1 MNSNLF
7 SKGLLLLAILFF
19 SQLAVLAQPGD
30 SLLVKSNDDDL
41 LSLIGGEEE
50 QTYTTATFKTTRIIN
65 MHSVENAA
73 AGVMDFRI
81 SHRFGFINT
90 GAYDLFGLDQA
101 LMRIG
106 LEYGVTK
113 RLMVGFGRSNVNKA
127 YDSFLKY
134 KILRQGSGKR
144 NIPVSVSYFASAV
157 CNTVHWTD
165 PNRDNYFSSRMQ
177 YTHQLLIARKFNN
190 DLSLQLTPTLVH
202 KNLVPTLQDKNDI
215 LAVGFGGRYKLT
227 QRFSVNGEYIY
238 VLPNQISTEYYNSL
252 SLGVDIETGGHV
264 FQLHLTNS
272 TSMLEPG
279 FITES
284 VGQWKNGGIHFGFN
298 VSRVFT
304 VKDKREKPED

>member
-1 MNSNLF
+1 MNSNPF
-7 SKGLLLLAILFF
+7 SKGLLLLALLFF
-19 SQLAVLAQPGD
+19 LQLVILAQPGD
-30 SLLVKSNDDDL
+30 SILVKTDEVDL
-41 LSLIGGEEE
+41 LSLIGGNEE

-65 MHSVENAA
+65 MQSVENAA

-81 SHRFGFINT
+81 SHRFGFLNT
-90 GAYDLFGLDQA
+90 GAYNLFGLDQA

-106 LEYGVTK
+106 LEYGVTN

-144 NIPVSVSYFASAV
+144 NIPISVSYFASAV

-202 KNLVPTLQDKNDI
+202 KNLVPMLQDKNDI

-238 VLPNQISTEYYNSL
+238 VLPNQITSTYYNSL

>member
-1 MNSNLF
+1 MNSNPF
-7 SKGLLLLAILFF
+7 SKGLLVLALLFF
-19 SQLAVLAQPGD
+19 SQLTILAQPGD
-30 SLLVKSNDDDL
+30 SLLIQTDEDDL
-41 LSLIGGEEE
+41 LSLLGGDEE
-50 QTYTTATFKTTRIIN
+50 QTYTSATFKTTRIIN

-106 LEYGVTK
+106 FEYGITD
-113 RLMVGFGRSNVNKA
+113 RLMVGMGRSNVNKA

-134 KILRQGSGKR
+134 KILRQGSGKH
-144 NIPVSVSYFASAV
+144 NVPLSISYFASAV
-157 CNTVHWTD
+157 CNTVKWAD

-177 YTHQLLIARKFNN
+177 YTHQLLIARKFNS

-215 LAVGFGGRYKLT
+215 LALGFGGRYKLT

-238 VLPNQISTEYYNSL
+238 VLPNQITSTFYNSL

>member
-1 MNSNLF
+1 MNSNPF
-7 SKGLLLLAILFF
+7 SKGLLLLALLFF
-19 SQLAVLAQPGD
+19 SQLTILAQPGD
-30 SLLVKSNDDDL
+30 SLLVKTDEEDL
-41 LSLIGGEEE
+41 LSLLGGDEE

-101 LMRIG
+101 LMRFG
-106 LEYGVTK
+106 LEYGITD
-113 RLMVGFGRSNVNKA
+113 RLMVGMGRSNVNKA

-144 NIPVSVSYFASAV
+144 NIPVAVSYFASAV
-157 CNTVHWTD
+157 CNTVKWAD

-215 LAVGFGGRYKLT
+215 LAMGFGGRYKLT

-238 VLPNQISTEYYNSL
+238 VLPNQITSTFYNSL

-304 VKDKREKPED
+304 VRDKREKPEE

>member
-1 MNSNLF
+1 MNSNPF
-7 SKGLLLLAILFF
+7 SKGLLVLALLFF
-19 SQLAVLAQPGD
+19 SQLTILAQPGD
-30 SLLVKSNDDDL
+30 SLLIQTNEDDL
-41 LSLIGGEEE
+41 LSLLGGDEE
-50 QTYTTATFKTTRIIN
+50 QTYTSATFKTTRIIN

-106 LEYGVTK
+106 FEYGISD
-113 RLMVGFGRSNVNKA
+113 RLMVGMGRSNVNKA

-144 NIPVSVSYFASAV
+144 NVPLSISYFASAV
-157 CNTVHWTD
+157 CNTVKWAD

-215 LAVGFGGRYKLT
+215 LALGFGGRYKLT

-238 VLPNQISTEYYNSL
+238 VLPNQITSTFYNSL

-304 VKDKREKPED
+304 VRDKREKPEE

>member
-1 MNSNLF
+1 MNSNPF
-7 SKGLLLLAILFF
+7 SKGLLLLALLFF
-19 SQLAVLAQPGD
+19 SQLTILAQPGD
-30 SLLVKSNDDDL
+30 SLLVKTDEEDL
-41 LSLIGGEEE
+41 LSLLGGDEE
-50 QTYTTATFKTTRIIN
+50 QTYTSATFKTTRIIN

-106 LEYGVTK
+106 LEYGVTD

-144 NIPVSVSYFASAV
+144 NIPISVSYFASAV
-157 CNTVHWTD
+157 CNTIKWAD

-215 LAVGFGGRYKLT
+215 LAMGFGGRYKLT

-238 VLPNQISTEYYNSL
+238 VLPNQITSTFYNSL

-284 VGQWKNGGIHFGFN
+284 VGQWKKGGIHFGFN

-304 VKDKREKPED
+304 VKDKREKPEE

>member
-1 MNSNLF
+1 MNSNPF
-7 SKGLLLLAILFF
+7 SKGLLLLALLFF
-19 SQLAVLAQPGD
+19 SQLATRAQPGD
-30 SLLVKSNDDDL
+30 SLLVKTDEEDL
-41 LSLIGGEEE
+41 LSLLGGEEE

-81 SHRFGFINT
+81 SHRFGFINS

-106 LEYGVTK
+106 FEYGVTD

-157 CNTVHWTD
+157 CNTVKWSD
-165 PNRDNYFSSRMQ
+165 PIRDNYFSSRMQ

-202 KNLVPTLQDKNDI
+202 KNLVPTVQDKNDI
-215 LAVGFGGRYKLT
+215 LAMGFGGRYKLT

-238 VLPNQISTEYYNSL
+238 VLPNQITSTFYNSL

-284 VGQWKNGGIHFGFN
+284 VGQWKKGGIHFGFN

-304 VKDKREKPED
+304 VKDKRVNPED

>member
-1 MNSNLF
+1 MNSNPF
-7 SKGLLLLAILFF
+7 SKGLLLLALLFF
-19 SQLAVLAQPGD
+19 SQLEILAQPAD
-30 SLLVKSNDDDL
+30 SLLVKTDEEDL
-41 LSLIGGEEE
+41 LSLLGGEEE

-106 LEYGVTK
+106 LEYGVTD

-144 NIPVSVSYFASAV
+144 NIPISVSYFASAV
-157 CNTVHWTD
+157 CNTVKWAD

-177 YTHQLLIARKFNN
+177 YTHQLPIGRKFNN
-190 DLSLQLTPTLVH
+190 NLSLQLTPTLVH

-215 LAVGFGGRYKLT
+215 LAMGFGGRYKLT

-238 VLPNQISTEYYNSL
+238 VLPNQITSTFYNSL

-304 VKDKREKPED
+304 VKDKREKPEE

>member
-1 MNSNLF
+1 MNSNPF
-7 SKGLLLLAILFF
+7 SKGLMMLALLFF
-19 SQLAVLAQPGD
+19 SQLTILAQPGD
-30 SLLVKSNDDDL
+30 SLFVKTDEEDL
-41 LSLIGGEEE
+41 LSLLGGEEE

-106 LEYGVTK
+106 LEYGITD
-113 RLMVGFGRSNVNKA
+113 RLMVGMGRSNVNKA

-144 NIPVSVSYFASAV
+144 NIPLSISYFASAV
-157 CNTVHWTD
+157 CNTVKWAD

-177 YTHQLLIARKFNN
+177 YTHQLLIARKFNS

-215 LAVGFGGRYKLT
+215 LAMGFGGRYKLT

-238 VLPNQISTEYYNSL
+238 VLPNQITSTFYNSL

-284 VGQWKNGGIHFGFN
+284 VGQWKKGGIHFGFN

-304 VKDKREKPED
+304 VKDKREKPEN

>member
-1 MNSNLF
+1 MNSNPF
-7 SKGLLLLAILFF
+7 SKGLLLLALLFF
-19 SQLAVLAQPGD
+19 SQLTILAQPGD
-30 SLLVKSNDDDL
+30 SLLVKTDEEDL
-41 LSLIGGEEE
+41 LSLLGGDEE

-101 LMRIG
+101 LMRFG
-106 LEYGVTK
+106 LEYGITD
-113 RLMVGFGRSNVNKA
+113 RLMVGMGRSNVNKA

-157 CNTVHWTD
+157 CNTVKWAD

-177 YTHQLLIARKFNN
+177 YTHQLLIGRKFNN

-215 LAVGFGGRYKLT
+215 LAMGFGGRYKLT

-238 VLPNQISTEYYNSL
+238 VLPNQISSTFYNSL

-284 VGQWKNGGIHFGFN
+284 VGQWKKGGIHFGFN

-304 VKDKREKPED
+304 VKEKREKPEE

>member
-1 MNSNLF
+1 MNSNPF
-7 SKGLLLLAILFF
+7 SKGLLVLALLFF
-19 SQLAVLAQPGD
+19 SQLTILAQPGD
-30 SLLVKSNDDDL
+30 SLLIQTDEDDL
-41 LSLIGGEEE
+41 LSLLGGDEE
-50 QTYTTATFKTTRIIN
+50 QTYTSATFKTTRIIN

-106 LEYGVTK
+106 FEYGITD
-113 RLMVGFGRSNVNKA
+113 RLMVGVGRSNVNKA

-134 KILRQGSGKR
+134 KILRQGSGKH
-144 NIPVSVSYFASAV
+144 NIPLSVSYFASAV
-157 CNTVHWTD
+157 CNTVKWAD

-215 LAVGFGGRYKLT
+215 LALGFGGRYKLT

-238 VLPNQISTEYYNSL
+238 VLPNQITSTFYNSL

-304 VKDKREKPED
+304 VRDKREKPEE

>member
-1 MNSNLF
+1 M
-7 SKGLLLLAILFF
+7 
-19 SQLAVLAQPGD
+19 Q
-30 SLLVKSNDDDL
+30 
-41 LSLIGGEEE
+41 
-50 QTYTTATFKTTRIIN
+50 
-65 MHSVENAA
+65 SVENAA

-106 LEYGVTK
+106 LEYGVTN

-144 NIPVSVSYFASAV
+144 NIPISVSYFASAV

-238 VLPNQISTEYYNSL
+238 VLPNQITSTYYNSL

-304 VKDKREKPED
+304 VRDKREKPED

>member
-1 MNSNLF
+1 MNSNPF
-7 SKGLLLLAILFF
+7 SKGLLLLALLFF
-19 SQLAVLAQPGD
+19 SQLTILAQPGD
-30 SLLVKSNDDDL
+30 SLLVNTDEEDL
-41 LSLIGGEEE
+41 LSLLGGDEE

-106 LEYGVTK
+106 LEYGITD
-113 RLMVGFGRSNVNKA
+113 RLMVGMGRSNVNKA

-144 NIPVSVSYFASAV
+144 NIPISVSYFASAV
-157 CNTVHWTD
+157 CNTIKWAD

-190 DLSLQLTPTLVH
+190 DLSLQLTPTLIH

-215 LAVGFGGRYKLT
+215 LAMGFGGRYKLT

-238 VLPNQISTEYYNSL
+238 VLPNQITSTFYNSL

-284 VGQWKNGGIHFGFN
+284 VGQWKKGGIHFGFN

-304 VKDKREKPED
+304 VKDKRVNPED

>member
-1 MNSNLF
+1 MNSNPF
-7 SKGLLLLAILFF
+7 SKGLLLLALLFF
-19 SQLAVLAQPGD
+19 SQLTIRAQPGD
-30 SLLVKSNDDDL
+30 SLLVKTDEDDL
-41 LSLIGGEEE
+41 LSLLRGEEE

-81 SHRFGFINT
+81 SHRFGFINS

-106 LEYGVTK
+106 FEYGVTD

-127 YDSFLKY
+127 YDTFLKY
-134 KILRQGSGKR
+134 KILRQGSGKH
-144 NIPVSVSYFASAV
+144 NIPLSVSYFASAV
-157 CNTVHWTD
+157 CNTVKWAE

-202 KNLVPTLQDKNDI
+202 KNLVPTVQDKNDI
-215 LAVGFGGRYKLT
+215 LAMGFGGRYKLT

-238 VLPNQISTEYYNSL
+238 VLPNQITSTFYNSL

-284 VGQWKNGGIHFGFN
+284 VGQWKKGGIHFGFN

-304 VKDKREKPED
+304 VKDKRVNPED

>member
-1 MNSNLF
+1 MNSNPF
-7 SKGLLLLAILFF
+7 SKGLLVLALLFF
-19 SQLAVLAQPGD
+19 SQLTILAQPGD
-30 SLLVKSNDDDL
+30 SLLIQTDEDDL
-41 LSLIGGEEE
+41 LSLLGGDEE
-50 QTYTTATFKTTRIIN
+50 QTYTSATFKTTRIIN

-106 LEYGVTK
+106 FEYGITD
-113 RLMVGFGRSNVNKA
+113 RLMVGMGRSNVNKA

-134 KILRQGSGKR
+134 KILRQGSGKH
-144 NIPVSVSYFASAV
+144 NIPLSVSYFASAV
-157 CNTVHWTD
+157 CNTVKWAD

-215 LAVGFGGRYKLT
+215 LALGFGGRYKLT

-238 VLPNQISTEYYNSL
+238 VLPNQITSTFYNSL

-279 FITES
+279 LSQNRWDNGKTEEYILDS
-284 VGQWKNGGIHFGFN
+284 MSHAYLQ
-298 VSRVFT
+298 
-304 VKDKREKPED
+304 

>member
-1 MNSNLF
+1 MNSNPF
-7 SKGLLLLAILFF
+7 SKGLLLLALLFF
-19 SQLAVLAQPGD
+19 SQLTILAQPGD
-30 SLLVKSNDDDL
+30 SLLVKTDEEDL
-41 LSLIGGEEE
+41 LSLLGGDEE
-50 QTYTTATFKTTRIIN
+50 QTYTSATFKTTRIIN

-106 LEYGVTK
+106 LEYGITD
-113 RLMVGFGRSNVNKA
+113 RLMLGMGRSNVNKA

-134 KILRQGSGKR
+134 KILRQGSGKS
-144 NIPVSVSYFASAV
+144 NIPISVSYFASAV
-157 CNTVHWTD
+157 CNTIKWAD

-215 LAVGFGGRYKLT
+215 LAMGFGGRYKLT

-238 VLPNQISTEYYNSL
+238 VLPNQITSTFYNSL

-284 VGQWKNGGIHFGFN
+284 VGQWKKGGIHFGFN

-304 VKDKREKPED
+304 VKDKREKLEE

>member
-1 MNSNLF
+1 MNSNPF
-7 SKGLLLLAILFF
+7 SKGLLLLALLFF
-19 SQLAVLAQPGD
+19 SQLEILAQPAD
-30 SLLVKSNDDDL
+30 SLLVKTDEEDL
-41 LSLIGGEEE
+41 LSLLGGEEE

-106 LEYGVTK
+106 LEYGVTD

-144 NIPVSVSYFASAV
+144 NIPISVSYFASAV
-157 CNTVHWTD
+157 CNTVKWAD

-177 YTHQLLIARKFNN
+177 YTHQLLIGRKFNN
-190 DLSLQLTPTLVH
+190 NLSLQLTPTLVH

-215 LAVGFGGRYKLT
+215 LAMGFGGRYKLT

-238 VLPNQISTEYYNSL
+238 VLPNQITSTFYNSL

-304 VKDKREKPED
+304 VKDKREKPEE

>member
-1 MNSNLF
+1 MNSNPF
-7 SKGLLLLAILFF
+7 SKGLLLLALLFF
-19 SQLAVLAQPGD
+19 SQLAILAQPGD
-30 SLLVKSNDDDL
+30 SILIPTDEEDL
-41 LSLIGGEEE
+41 LSLLGGDEE

-106 LEYGVTK
+106 LEYGITD
-113 RLMVGFGRSNVNKA
+113 RLMVGMGRSNVNKA

-134 KILRQGSGKR
+134 KILRQGSGKH
-144 NIPVSVSYFASAV
+144 NIPLSISYFASAV
-157 CNTVHWTD
+157 CNTVKWAD

-215 LAVGFGGRYKLT
+215 LAMGFGGRYKLT

-238 VLPNQISTEYYNSL
+238 VLPNQITSTFYNSL

-304 VKDKREKPED
+304 VRDKREKPEE

>member
-1 MNSNLF
+1 MNSNPF
-7 SKGLLLLAILFF
+7 SKGLLLLALLFF
-19 SQLAVLAQPGD
+19 SQLTILAQPGD

-106 LEYGVTK
+106 LEYGITN
-113 RLMVGFGRSNVNKA
+113 RLMVGMGRSNVNKA

-134 KILRQGSGKR
+134 KILRQGIGKH
-144 NIPVSVSYFASAV
+144 NIPLSISYFASAV
-157 CNTVHWTD
+157 CNTVKWAD

-215 LAVGFGGRYKLT
+215 LAMGFGGRYKLT

-238 VLPNQISTEYYNSL
+238 VLPNQITSTFYNSL

>member
-1 MNSNLF
+1 M
-7 SKGLLLLAILFF
+7 LLLALLFF
-19 SQLAVLAQPGD
+19 SQLATRAQPGD
-30 SLLVKSNDDDL
+30 SLLVKTDEEDL
-41 LSLIGGEEE
+41 LSLLVSEEE

-81 SHRFGFINT
+81 SHRFGFINS

-106 LEYGVTK
+106 FEYGVTD

-157 CNTVHWTD
+157 CNTVKWSD

-202 KNLVPTLQDKNDI
+202 KNLVPTVQDKNDI
-215 LAVGFGGRYKLT
+215 LAMGFGGRYKLT

-238 VLPNQISTEYYNSL
+238 VLPNQITSTFYNSL

-284 VGQWKNGGIHFGFN
+284 VGQWKKGGIHFGFN

-304 VKDKREKPED
+304 VKDKREKPEE

>member
-1 MNSNLF
+1 MNSNPF
-7 SKGLLLLAILFF
+7 SKGLLLLALLFF
-19 SQLAVLAQPGD
+19 SQLATRAQPGD
-30 SLLVKSNDDDL
+30 SLLVKSDEDDL
-41 LSLIGGEEE
+41 LSLLVGEEE

-81 SHRFGFINT
+81 SHRFGFINS

-106 LEYGVTK
+106 FEYGVTD

-157 CNTVHWTD
+157 CNTVKWAD

-202 KNLVPTLQDKNDI
+202 KNLVPTVQDKNDI
-215 LAVGFGGRYKLT
+215 LAMGFGGRYKLT

-238 VLPNQISTEYYNSL
+238 VLPNQITSTFYNSL

-284 VGQWKNGGIHFGFN
+284 VGQWKKGGIHFGFN

-304 VKDKREKPED
+304 VKDKRVNPED

>member
-1 MNSNLF
+1 MNSNPF
-7 SKGLLLLAILFF
+7 SKGLLVLALLFF
-19 SQLAVLAQPGD
+19 SQLAILAQPGD
-30 SLLVKSNDDDL
+30 SILIPTDEEDL
-41 LSLIGGEEE
+41 LSLLGGDEE

-101 LMRIG
+101 LMRFG
-106 LEYGVTK
+106 LEYGITD
-113 RLMVGFGRSNVNKA
+113 RLMVGMGRSNVNKA

-134 KILRQGSGKR
+134 KILRQGSGKH
-144 NIPVSVSYFASAV
+144 NIPLSISYFASAV
-157 CNTVHWTD
+157 CNTVKWAD

-215 LAVGFGGRYKLT
+215 LAMGFGGRYKLT

-238 VLPNQISTEYYNSL
+238 VLPNQITSTFYNSL

-304 VKDKREKPED
+304 VRDKREKPEE

>member
-1 MNSNLF
+1 MNSNPF
-7 SKGLLLLAILFF
+7 SKGLMMLALLFF
-19 SQLAVLAQPGD
+19 SQLTILAQPGD
-30 SLLVKSNDDDL
+30 SLLVKTDEEDL
-41 LSLIGGEEE
+41 LSLLGADEE

-106 LEYGVTK
+106 LEYGITD
-113 RLMVGFGRSNVNKA
+113 RLMVGMGRSNVNKA

-144 NIPVSVSYFASAV
+144 NIPISVSYFASAV
-157 CNTVHWTD
+157 CNTVKWSD

-177 YTHQLLIARKFNN
+177 YTHQLLIARKFNS

-215 LAVGFGGRYKLT
+215 LAMGFGGRYKLT

-238 VLPNQISTEYYNSL
+238 VLPNQITSTFYNSL

>member
-1 MNSNLF
+1 MNSNPF
-7 SKGLLLLAILFF
+7 SKGLMMLALLFF
-19 SQLAVLAQPGD
+19 SQLTILAQPGD
-30 SLLVKSNDDDL
+30 SLLVKTDEEDL
-41 LSLIGGEEE
+41 LSLLGVDEE

-106 LEYGVTK
+106 LEYGITD
-113 RLMVGFGRSNVNKA
+113 RLMVGMGRSNVNKA

-144 NIPVSVSYFASAV
+144 NIPISVSYFASAV
-157 CNTVHWTD
+157 CNTVKWSD

-177 YTHQLLIARKFNN
+177 YTHQLLIARKFNS

-215 LAVGFGGRYKLT
+215 LAMGFGGRYKLT

-238 VLPNQISTEYYNSL
+238 VLPNQITSTFYNSL

>member
-1 MNSNLF
+1 MNSNPF
-7 SKGLLLLAILFF
+7 SKGLLVLALLFF
-19 SQLAVLAQPGD
+19 SQLTILAQPGD
-30 SLLVKSNDDDL
+30 SLLIQTDEDDL
-41 LSLIGGEEE
+41 LSLLGGDEE
-50 QTYTTATFKTTRIIN
+50 QTYTSATFKTTRIIN
-65 MHSVENAA
+65 MHSAENAA

-106 LEYGVTK
+106 FEYGITD
-113 RLMVGFGRSNVNKA
+113 RLMVGMGRSNVNKA

-134 KILRQGSGKR
+134 KILRQGSGKH
-144 NIPVSVSYFASAV
+144 NIPLSVSYFASAV
-157 CNTVHWTD
+157 CNTVKWAD

-215 LAVGFGGRYKLT
+215 LALGFGGRYKLT

-238 VLPNQISTEYYNSL
+238 VLPNQITSTFYNSL

-304 VKDKREKPED
+304 VRDKREKPEE

>member
-1 MNSNLF
+1 MNLNPF
-7 SKGLLLLAILFF
+7 SKGLILLALLFF
-19 SQLAVLAQPGD
+19 SQSAIYAQPSD
-30 SLLVKSNDDDL
+30 SLHISSDKEDL
-41 LSLIGGEEE
+41 MLLLNLEEE

-106 LEYGVTK
+106 LEYGVTD
-113 RLMVGFGRSNVNKA
+113 RLMVGMGRSNVNKA

-144 NIPVSVSYFASAV
+144 NIPISVSYFASAV
-157 CNTVHWTD
+157 CNTVKWAD

-177 YTHQLLIARKFNN
+177 YTHQLLIGRKFNN

-215 LAVGFGGRYKLT
+215 LAMGFGGRYKLT

-238 VLPNQISTEYYNSL
+238 VLPNQITSTFYNSL

-304 VKDKREKPED
+304 VVDKRAKPED

>member
-1 MNSNLF
+1 MNSNPF
-7 SKGLLLLAILFF
+7 SKGLLLLALLFF
-19 SQLAVLAQPGD
+19 SQLAILAQPGD
-30 SLLVKSNDDDL
+30 SLLVKTDEEDL
-41 LSLIGGEEE
+41 LSLLVGEEE

-81 SHRFGFINT
+81 SHRFGFINS

-106 LEYGVTK
+106 FEYGVTD

-157 CNTVHWTD
+157 CNTVKWSD

-202 KNLVPTLQDKNDI
+202 KNLVPTVQDKNDI
-215 LAVGFGGRYKLT
+215 LAMGFGGRYKLT

-238 VLPNQISTEYYNSL
+238 VLPNQITSTFYNSL

-284 VGQWKNGGIHFGFN
+284 IGQWKKGGIHFGFN

-304 VKDKREKPED
+304 VKDKRVNPED

>member
-1 MNSNLF
+1 MTSNPF
-7 SKGLLLLAILFF
+7 SKGLLLLALLFF
-19 SQLAVLAQPGD
+19 SQFTIQAQPGD
-30 SLLVKSNDDDL
+30 SLQVTSNEEDL
-41 LSLIGGEEE
+41 LSLLGGEEE
-50 QTYTTATFKTTRIIN
+50 QTYTTATFKTTRVIN
-65 MHSVENAA
+65 LQSVENAA

-81 SHRFGFINT
+81 SHRFGFINS

-101 LMRIG
+101 LMRFG
-106 LEYGVTK
+106 LEYGVTD
-113 RLMVGFGRSNVNKA
+113 RLMVGVGRSNVNKA

-134 KILRQGSGKR
+134 KILRQGSGKH
-144 NIPVSVSYFASAV
+144 NIPISLSYFGSAV
-157 CNTVHWTD
+157 CNTVKWSD
-165 PNRDNYFSSRMQ
+165 PNKDNYFSSRMQ

-190 DLSLQLTPTLVH
+190 DLSLQIAPTLVH

-215 LAVGFGGRYKLT
+215 LAMGFGGRYKLT

-238 VLPNQISTEYYNSL
+238 VLPNQITSTFYNSL

-304 VKDKREKPED
+304 VVDKREKPED

>member
-1 MNSNLF
+1 MNQRFLSKGLILLALLLF
-7 SKGLLLLAILFF
+7 SKLNVF
-19 SQLAVLAQPGD
+19 AQPGD
-30 SLLVKSNDDDL
+30 SLQVKSGDEDL

-50 QTYTTATFKTTRIIN
+50 QNYTTATFKTTRIIN
-65 MHSVENAA
+65 MQSVENAA

-81 SHRFGFINT
+81 SHRFGFLNT
-90 GAYDLFGLDQA
+90 GAYNLFGLDQA
-101 LMRIG
+101 LMRFG
-106 LEYGVTK
+106 LEYGVTD
-113 RLMVGFGRSNVNKA
+113 RLMVGIGRSNVNKA

-144 NIPVSVSYFASAV
+144 NMPISVSYFASAV
-157 CNTVHWTD
+157 CNTVHWAD

-238 VLPNQISTEYYNSL
+238 VLPNQITTEYYNSL
-252 SLGVDIETGGHV
+252 SLGVDLETGGHV

-304 VKDKREKPED
+304 VRDKRTNPED

>member
-1 MNSNLF
+1 MNSNPF
-7 SKGLLLLAILFF
+7 SKGLLLLALLFF
-19 SQLAVLAQPGD
+19 SQLAILAQPGD
-30 SLLVKSNDDDL
+30 SLLVKTDEEDL
-41 LSLIGGEEE
+41 LSLLGGEEE

-65 MHSVENAA
+65 MHSIENAA

-106 LEYGVTK
+106 LEYGITD

-134 KILRQGSGKR
+134 KILRQGSGEKK
-144 NIPVSVSYFASAV
+144 IPISVSYFASAV
-157 CNTVHWTD
+157 CNTVKWSD

-215 LAVGFGGRYKLT
+215 LAMGFGGRYKLT

-238 VLPNQISTEYYNSL
+238 VLPNQITSTFYNSL

-284 VGQWKNGGIHFGFN
+284 VGQWKKGGIHFGFN

>member
-1 MNSNLF
+1 MNSNPF
-7 SKGLLLLAILFF
+7 SKGLLLLALLFF
-19 SQLAVLAQPGD
+19 SQLAILAQPGD
-30 SLLVKSNDDDL
+30 SILIPTDEEDL
-41 LSLIGGEEE
+41 LSLLGGDEE

-106 LEYGVTK
+106 FEYGITD
-113 RLMVGFGRSNVNKA
+113 RLMVGMGRSNVNKA

-134 KILRQGSGKR
+134 KILRQGSGKH
-144 NIPVSVSYFASAV
+144 NIPLSVSYFASAV
-157 CNTVHWTD
+157 CNTVKWAD

-215 LAVGFGGRYKLT
+215 LAMGFGGRYKLT

-238 VLPNQISTEYYNSL
+238 VLPNQITSTFYNSL

-284 VGQWKNGGIHFGFN
+284 VGQWKKGGIHFGFN

-304 VKDKREKPED
+304 VKDKREKPEE

>member
-1 MNSNLF
+1 MNSNPF
-7 SKGLLLLAILFF
+7 SKGLLLLALLFF
-19 SQLAVLAQPGD
+19 SQLTILAQPGD
-30 SLLVKSNDDDL
+30 SLLVKTDEEDL
-41 LSLIGGEEE
+41 LSLLGGDEE

-101 LMRIG
+101 LMRFG
-106 LEYGVTK
+106 LEYGITD
-113 RLMVGFGRSNVNKA
+113 RLMVGMGRSNVNKA

-157 CNTVHWTD
+157 CNTVKWAD

-177 YTHQLLIARKFNN
+177 YTHQLLIGRKFNN

-215 LAVGFGGRYKLT
+215 LAMGFGGRYKLT

-238 VLPNQISTEYYNSL
+238 VLPNQITSTFYNSL

-284 VGQWKNGGIHFGFN
+284 VGQWKKGGIHFGFN

-304 VKDKREKPED
+304 VKEKREKPEE

>member
-1 MNSNLF
+1 MNSNPF
-7 SKGLLLLAILFF
+7 SKGLLLLALLFF
-19 SQLAVLAQPGD
+19 SQLATRAQPGD
-30 SLLVKSNDDDL
+30 SLLVKSDEDDL
-41 LSLIGGEEE
+41 LSLLVGEEE

-81 SHRFGFINT
+81 SHRFGFINS

-106 LEYGVTK
+106 FEYGVTD

-157 CNTVHWTD
+157 CNTVKWAD

-177 YTHQLLIARKFNN
+177 YAHQLLIARKFNN

-202 KNLVPTLQDKNDI
+202 KNLVPTVQDKNDI
-215 LAVGFGGRYKLT
+215 LAMGFGGRYKLT

-238 VLPNQISTEYYNSL
+238 VLPNQITSTFYNSL

-284 VGQWKNGGIHFGFN
+284 VGQWKKGGIHFGFN

-304 VKDKREKPED
+304 VKDKRVNPED

>member
-1 MNSNLF
+1 MNSNPF
-7 SKGLLLLAILFF
+7 SKGLLMLALLFF
-19 SQLAVLAQPGD
+19 SQLVILAQPGD
-30 SLLVKSNDDDL
+30 SILVKTDEEDL
-41 LSLIGGEEE
+41 LALLGGDEE
-50 QTYTTATFKTTRIIN
+50 QSYTSATFKTTRIIN

-106 LEYGVTK
+106 LEYGITD
-113 RLMVGFGRSNVNKA
+113 RLMVGMGRSNVNKA

-144 NIPVSVSYFASAV
+144 NIPLSISYFASAV
-157 CNTVHWTD
+157 CNTVKWAD

-177 YTHQLLIARKFNN
+177 YTHQLLIGRKFNN

-215 LAVGFGGRYKLT
+215 LAMGFGGRYKLT

-238 VLPNQISTEYYNSL
+238 VLPNQITSTFYNSL

-284 VGQWKNGGIHFGFN
+284 VGQWKKGGIHFGFN

-304 VKDKREKPED
+304 VKEKREKPEE

>member
-1 MNSNLF
+1 MNSNPF
-7 SKGLLLLAILFF
+7 SKGLLLLALLFF
-19 SQLAVLAQPGD
+19 SQLATRAQPGD
-30 SLLVKSNDDDL
+30 SLLVKTDEEDL
-41 LSLIGGEEE
+41 LSLLVGEEE

-81 SHRFGFINT
+81 SHRFGFINS

-106 LEYGVTK
+106 FEYGVTD

-157 CNTVHWTD
+157 CNTVKWAD

-202 KNLVPTLQDKNDI
+202 KNLVPTVQDKNDI
-215 LAVGFGGRYKLT
+215 LAMGFGGRYKLT
-227 QRFSVNGEYIY
+227 QRFSVNAEYFY
-238 VLPNQISTEYYNSL
+238 VLPNQITSTFYNSL

-284 VGQWKNGGIHFGFN
+284 VGQWKKGGIHFGFN

-304 VKDKREKPED
+304 VKDKRVNPED